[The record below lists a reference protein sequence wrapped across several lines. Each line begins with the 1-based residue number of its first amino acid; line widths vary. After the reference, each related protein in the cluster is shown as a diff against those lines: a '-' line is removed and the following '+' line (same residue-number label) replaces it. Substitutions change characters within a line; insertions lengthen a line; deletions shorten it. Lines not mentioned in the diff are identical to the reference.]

1 MAKRRTWA
9 IQEITPVDGRVLK
22 RLGFHVSTEDE
33 VRAHLEVIAGE
44 ALGVIREFSVHQ
56 NERTRIRL
64 TETSR
69 AGATRCWVAVEIL
82 THYHI

>member
-1 MAKRRTWA
+1 MKRRTWA
-9 IQEITPVDGRVLK
+9 IQEITCTEGRVLQ

-33 VRAHLEVIAGE
+33 VRLHLEVVAGE
-44 ALGVIREFSVHQ
+44 ALGVVRSFSVHQ

-69 AGATRCWVAVEIL
+69 TGTVRCWVAVEIL